1 VTHAFTIGGGLL
13 ACALVAALCFAAP
26 NFVAPELGMLGI
38 GVPLVWLSWKRPE
51 VGVLGLVTLTA
62 GLLPLSSLYVP
73 LAVGGV
79 FDYDIALIGLL
90 GLLSLRG
97 LIYDGLRIEWWPVS
111 KPLLIFLAL
120 AIASVVYAVSFREVD
135 LARSLNELR
144 PFVYYG
150 ASIVVAMALTRPS
163 HRTTLLIGLFVLA
176 DIVSAALIFAQF
188 AGAGQLLFPG
198 MAEWQVNDVGAG
210 GVTDT
215 VSSQSSGFGLLRIV
229 PPAAQLMFLIM
240 ILAFIWALA
249 PGLRPAA
256 RIMCAAQCAFL
267 NLGLLLTYTRAQ
279 WIATVISVMIIAALV
294 PHALRVRLGHGLVG
308 VLGITALV
316 FGLFQAGVE
325 LPAGAAQPAVEAML
339 GRATSILSPDA
350 TLNSAS
356 LQWRVFENEEAFNS
370 IVQSPQGVGL
380 GNTYRAITTYAGEA
394 AGYQGSPLN
403 GFMHNSY
410 LYIAVKM
417 GLQGLIAFL
426 WFCVAVLVHGW
437 RLFRKMPSGPDKWL
451 VLAVLAS
458 FVGIMQ
464 WSITEPNFMQTGA
477 TITVGLMVGLLAS
490 LTTDAA
496 PQGNPSL
503 APEGT
508 PSVDR
513 LRLVGAP

>member
-1 VTHAFTIGGGLL
+1 
-13 ACALVAALCFAAP
+13 
-26 NFVAPELGMLGI
+26 M
-38 GVPLVWLSWKRPE
+38 
-51 VGVLGLVTLTA
+51 
-62 GLLPLSSLYVP
+62 
-73 LAVGGV
+73 
-79 FDYDIALIGLL
+79 L

-249 PGLRPAA
+249 PGLRSAA
-256 RIMCAAQCAFL
+256 RVMCAAQCAFL

-279 WIATVISVMIIAALV
+279 WIATVISLMIIAALV
-294 PHALRVRLGHGLVG
+294 PHALRTRLGHGLAG
-308 VLGITALV
+308 VLGLSALV

-325 LPAGAAQPAVEAML
+325 LPGGAAQPAVEAML

-380 GNTYRAITTYAGEA
+380 GNTYRAITTGG
-394 AGYQGSPLN
+394 GYSARCRVDPTNGLCWLCWPASWGSCNGPL
-403 GFMHNSY
+403 
-410 LYIAVKM
+410 
-417 GLQGLIAFL
+417 
-426 WFCVAVLVHGW
+426 
-437 RLFRKMPSGPDKWL
+437 PSPTSCKR
-451 VLAVLAS
+451 
-458 FVGIMQ
+458 
-464 WSITEPNFMQTGA
+464 
-477 TITVGLMVGLLAS
+477 
-490 LTTDAA
+490 A
-496 PQGNPSL
+496 PP
-503 APEGT
+503 
-508 PSVDR
+508 
-513 LRLVGAP
+513 LRSG

>member
-1 VTHAFTIGGGLL
+1 MSRAI
-13 ACALVAALCFAAP
+13 ALVAAALAVVVVAALSYAAP
-26 NFVAPELGMLGI
+26 NLVAPQLGLLGI
-38 GVPLVWLSWKRPE
+38 GVPLAWLAWKRPE
-51 VGVLGLVTLTA
+51 LGLLGLVTLTA
-62 GLLPLSSLYVP
+62 GLLPLSSLYMP
-73 LAVGGV
+73 LPIGGV

-90 GLLSLRG
+90 GLLSIRG
-97 LIYDGLRIEWWPVS
+97 LIYDGLRIDWWPVS

-120 AIASVVYAVSFREVD
+120 AVASVVYAVGFREVD

-144 PFVYYG
+144 PFIYYG

-176 DIVSAALIFAQF
+176 DVVSAALIFAQF
-188 AGAGQLLFPG
+188 AGAGHFLFPG

-210 GVTDT
+210 GVTDSI
-215 VSSQSSGFGLLRIV
+215 SSTDSGFGLLRIV
-229 PPAAQLMFLIM
+229 PPAALLMFLIM
-240 ILAFIWALA
+240 ILSFIWALA
-249 PGLRPAA
+249 PGLRPAL
-256 RIMCAAQCAFL
+256 RIACAAQCVFL

-279 WIATVISVMIIAALV
+279 WIASVISILIVAALV
-294 PHALRVRLGHGLVG
+294 PHALRVRLAQGGLA
-308 VLGITALV
+308 VLGLCALV
-316 FGLFQAGVE
+316 FALFQAGVQ
-325 LPAGAAQPAVEAML
+325 LPGGAVQPAVEAML

-370 IVQSPQGVGL
+370 LVESPQGVGL

-403 GFMHNSY
+403 GFMHNGY

-417 GLQGLIAFL
+417 GVQGLIAFV
-426 WFCVAVLVHGW
+426 WFCLAVLLHGW
-437 RLFRKMPSGPDKWL
+437 RLFRKMPDGPERWL

-464 WSITEPNFMQTGA
+464 WSITEPNLMLTGA

-490 LTTDAA
+490 LTRDSA
-496 PQGNPSL
+496 PRETQ
-503 APEGT
+503 
-508 PSVDR
+508 SVDR
-513 LRLVGAP
+513 LRLVGAT